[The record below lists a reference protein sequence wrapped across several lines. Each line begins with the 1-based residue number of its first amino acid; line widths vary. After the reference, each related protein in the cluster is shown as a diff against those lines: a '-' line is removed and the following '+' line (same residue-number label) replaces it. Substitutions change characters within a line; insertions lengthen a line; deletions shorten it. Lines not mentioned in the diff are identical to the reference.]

1 MCDRHDSMNY
11 IVQEYNS
18 ENHESLLEDKKLEDD
33 VVSKNDNMLMTS
45 IHLSALLVDITNQ
58 SV

>member
-18 ENHESLLEDKKLEDD
+18 ENHESLLEDKELEDD
-33 VVSKNDNMLMTS
+33 VVSKNDMLMTS

>member
-18 ENHESLLEDKKLEDD
+18 ENHENLLEDKELEDD
-33 VVSKNDNMLMTS
+33 VVSKNDMLMTS

>member
-18 ENHESLLEDKKLEDD
+18 ENHKSLLEDKELEDD
-33 VVSKNDNMLMTS
+33 VVSKNDMLMTS